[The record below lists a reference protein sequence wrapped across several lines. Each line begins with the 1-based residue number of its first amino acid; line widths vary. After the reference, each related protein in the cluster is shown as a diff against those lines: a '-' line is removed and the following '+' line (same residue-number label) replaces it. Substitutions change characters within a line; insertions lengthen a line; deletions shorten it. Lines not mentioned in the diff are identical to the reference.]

1 MEFVVTSINIDCL
14 SVNREYSYL
23 WENRKYRLGD
33 YLNHSLTDVICFQE
47 ACDINIDYINSIQN
61 NLLYF
66 KGYGI
71 KNSEGIMT
79 YNPIYWKDELFDKLK
94 DESFYLKDT
103 EDLTIEPGWDSSELR
118 SVSWVLLKNKYDNS
132 RFIIL
137 NTHFDNKGVIARFE
151 SAKLITNFVKELS
164 SQECCPAI
172 ITGDFNSRPWYPP
185 HEDQRSYG
193 DLIWAGYLPTDTC
206 HRVFEESGFI
216 DSYYLSGKEDSLDS
230 NTYHDY
236 HGGSFPKVGLRIDWQ
251 LIWKQGYPNI
261 ELCSYNVES
270 DFMIS
275 DHFPVSC
282 KYLINSTIFDC
293 LYSGYNKVFTFCSQ
307 GYALK
312 NIGCYLDNKYDDKEF
327 IKNAVQE
334 ENYLKYTLGEQREGF
349 DFPSNNAVYQGGVIE
364 EFDCS
369 GEHFIVKKNNPQKK
383 RLSREIDN
391 YKKLKCLFPDKYLL
405 GTIDEKKVFFDIVA
419 PININ
424 RFNIDGYSL
433 MHKLDGETLDS
444 LIYDYCDI
452 DIRLLEYFVK
462 IINILFQK
470 GFVCVD
476 ISPRNV
482 IIYQTQNEVCYQ
494 LIDFEKSYFLPVD
507 EIERKKSKLMRG
519 QFCGEELAVLLDM
532 KTIKQ
537 LFGADYDPDN
547 WDITDSNILYEPYR
561 PEVHDIL
568 IGRKMNTYTVGI
580 YNQVE
585 KEVHNVVKPNRN
597 AKYEVARY
605 PGRIKFKVEHYFNCL
620 SIGDG
625 GDYERKVTELLI
637 RAYDQSYINYNRLVK
652 YLADQIGLVEEQVL
666 LDYSILGEITEAKQ
680 QAIELRDLIDRI
692 YSSIDEMNA
701 IIGEIRC

>member
-94 DESFYLKDT
+94 DGSFYLKDT

-282 KYLINSTIFDC
+282 KYLINST
-293 LYSGYNKVFTFCSQ
+293 
-307 GYALK
+307 
-312 NIGCYLDNKYDDKEF
+312 
-327 IKNAVQE
+327 
-334 ENYLKYTLGEQREGF
+334 
-349 DFPSNNAVYQGGVIE
+349 
-364 EFDCS
+364 
-369 GEHFIVKKNNPQKK
+369 
-383 RLSREIDN
+383 
-391 YKKLKCLFPDKYLL
+391 
-405 GTIDEKKVFFDIVA
+405 
-419 PININ
+419 
-424 RFNIDGYSL
+424 
-433 MHKLDGETLDS
+433 
-444 LIYDYCDI
+444 
-452 DIRLLEYFVK
+452 
-462 IINILFQK
+462 
-470 GFVCVD
+470 
-476 ISPRNV
+476 
-482 IIYQTQNEVCYQ
+482 
-494 LIDFEKSYFLPVD
+494 
-507 EIERKKSKLMRG
+507 
-519 QFCGEELAVLLDM
+519 
-532 KTIKQ
+532 
-537 LFGADYDPDN
+537 
-547 WDITDSNILYEPYR
+547 
-561 PEVHDIL
+561 
-568 IGRKMNTYTVGI
+568 
-580 YNQVE
+580 
-585 KEVHNVVKPNRN
+585 
-597 AKYEVARY
+597 
-605 PGRIKFKVEHYFNCL
+605 
-620 SIGDG
+620 
-625 GDYERKVTELLI
+625 RKVKSRSM
-637 RAYDQSYINYNRLVK
+637 RAP
-652 YLADQIGLVEEQVL
+652 
-666 LDYSILGEITEAKQ
+666 
-680 QAIELRDLIDRI
+680 
-692 YSSIDEMNA
+692 
-701 IIGEIRC
+701 